1 MVFLEHGFHD
11 MDEPSTLLLPVL
23 SDADLRA
30 IFRND
35 ERAIWRYRLL
45 KALLHESYT
54 IREAAQQFGTTPETV
69 RHLRASFLETGHLD
83 VLRSKRRGAAGHL
96 LRQTPLAQAVAQELA
111 ADPEASGGT
120 VWRRV
125 KASLNGSGIAVPRR
139 SVYRLVDRLRAQAP
153 PSAPPVENTDLWAPA
168 LVPALR
174 AALPLLAL
182 EPPLDLGRSDL
193 AQQTLDHEP
202 DALTRGLQLR
212 DMLMQALD
220 ELKPSGIDDQRD
232 PAHRPYQILVGEGL
246 RGRSRDELQNEFH
259 IAPATYTRAKRQ
271 GLERLAESIVYR
283 LGQQQMTIAH
293 AEPPAPP
300 PLLGRDREVAYYTQR
315 LQDGE
320 AVIWGMAGSGKTA
333 LAATLA
339 AQYQQAGS
347 FVVWHVCTGSGD
359 MILQAL
365 LLSCGID
372 RDSQSLDTA
381 TLLNAL
387 RERLNDGSVIV
398 LEQYERIAE
407 DPVTALLIAMLRSSV
422 KQQGV
427 RLLVVSRVLPPWAED
442 EGWLS
447 LGGLGDDAARALW
460 TVSGGQAVEPID
472 WQALYNRTL
481 GYPQLMQRLAAE
493 PGISIAALV
502 LDQLGDVSA
511 DAQRTL
517 FQMILAQKPLLVST
531 EAPAADEPP
540 VRSPYQELYQRG
552 LLTYQA
558 DERCYHLHSLLQA
571 SRSDLIPLINDAPQ
585 LYRML
590 AERSAGEGGWLE
602 AATAFTEGGAIDL
615 AMQMLRAHLDDLIA
629 HGQGPETL
637 DLLKRLLFYL
647 TPGQDLAAAQALS
660 GSCYLTLGM
669 YREAIDTLGSAL
681 DVAALFRDSISP
693 LELRRWN
700 RLLAEA
706 YLQLGRWS
714 HALTYSQASMS
725 IERTTNQNIPA
736 YERIALSLLQQR
748 IWTMAGQVEQARFWL
763 ADAQMQAQI
772 TDCPTGSGLVAYAE
786 GVDAARRGHFEK
798 AIKRLHEALALLP
811 DHTHYT
817 ERFEIVAL
825 LGHCQAMLGQFEP
838 AEAMLRRSLN
848 ETYAIFHRSGTV
860 ALALALVCVTL
871 GRGAIDEA
879 AVTLRLAESL
889 HDPANLR
896 QSAELKLIQ
905 GWHALHTDH
914 MSQSLGHFMAA
925 LSIASDPVIP
935 EFQVQANLSIA
946 CSALRQG
953 DATTAGQY
961 ATRSLRQ
968 AESLGLDR
976 AKALSQLCLIEEAL
990 LRHAWSEAE
999 QGLKALRL
1007 SETDPLL
1014 QGQFYFTRALLLSAL
1029 DDEIEARSSL
1039 QTGMAQ
1045 LQKGPQLARRWAEQS
1060 ANRLFQAR

>member
-1 MVFLEHGFHD
+1 

-23 SDADLRA
+23 GDADLRA
-30 IFRND
+30 IFRSD

-45 KALLHESYT
+45 KALLHEGYT

-69 RHLRASFLETGHLD
+69 RHLRSAFLETGHLD

-111 ADPEASGGT
+111 ADPDASGGT

-153 PSAPPVENTDLWAPA
+153 QAAPPVENSDLWAPA

-193 AQQTLDHEP
+193 AQQTLAQEP
-202 DALTRGLQLR
+202 EPLTRGQLLR
-212 DMLMQALD
+212 EMLLQALD
-220 ELKPSGIDDQRD
+220 ELKPSAGDDPHD
-232 PAHRPYQILVGEGL
+232 PAYRPYQILVGEGL
-246 RGRSRDELQNEFH
+246 RGRSRDELQHEFH

-300 PLLGRDREVAYYTQR
+300 PLLGRDREVAYYSRR
-315 LQDGE
+315 LHDGE
-320 AVIWGMAGSGKTA
+320 AVIWGLAGCGKTA

-339 AQYQQAGS
+339 GQYQQAGA
-347 FVVWHVCTGSGD
+347 FVVWHVCSGTGD
-359 MILQAL
+359 LILQSL
-365 LLSCGID
+365 LLSCGVD

-387 RERLNDGSVIV
+387 RERLTDGSVVV
-398 LEQYERIAE
+398 LEQYERIAD
-407 DPVTALLIAMLRSSV
+407 DPTTALLIAMLRSAV

-442 EGWLS
+442 EGWLP

-460 TVSGGQAVEPID
+460 TVSGGQTVEPSD

-481 GYPQLMQRLAAE
+481 GYPQLMQRLIDE
-493 PGISIAALV
+493 PAIAIAAVV
-502 LDQLGDVSA
+502 LEQLGAVSA
-511 DAQRTL
+511 AAQQTL
-517 FQMILAQKPLLVST
+517 FQMILAQKPLRI
-531 EAPAADEPP
+531 ADDPPATVEPT
-540 VRSPYQELYQRG
+540 VRSPYQELYQYG

-558 DERCYHLHSLLQA
+558 GERCYHLHSLLQA
-571 SRSDLIPLINDAPQ
+571 SRAEMIPLINDSAQ
-585 LYRML
+585 IYRML
-590 AERSAGEGGWLE
+590 GQRIAGEGGWLE
-602 AATAFTEGGAIDL
+602 AAAAFTEGGEIGL
-615 AMQMLRAHLDDLIA
+615 AMQLIRAHLDDLIA
-629 HGQGPETL
+629 QGHGPEAL

-647 TPGQDLAAAQALS
+647 TPGPDLAEAQGLS

-669 YREAIDTLGSAL
+669 YREAIDALGAAL
-681 DVAALFRDSISP
+681 DVSALFRDSIAP
-693 LELRRWN
+693 LALRRWN

-714 HALTYSQASMS
+714 RALPYAQASIS
-725 IERTTNQNIPA
+725 IERTIGEDVSA
-736 YERIALSLLQQR
+736 EERIALALLQQR
-748 IWTMAGQVEQARFWL
+748 IWVQAGQIEQARYWL

-772 TDCPTGSGLVAYAE
+772 CDCATGSGLVAYAE
-786 GVDAARRGHFEK
+786 GVDAARRGRFEQ
-798 AIKRLHEALALLP
+798 AIKQLQQALELLP
-811 DHTHYT
+811 ATTHHT

-825 LGHCQAMLGQFEP
+825 LGRCQALVGQFEL
-838 AEAMLRRSLN
+838 AEALLRRWLN
-848 ETYAIFHRSGTV
+848 ETYTIFHRSGTV
-860 ALALALVCVTL
+860 ELALSLVCVTL
-871 GRGAIDEA
+871 GRGALDEA
-879 AVTLRLAESL
+879 AVILRLAESL

-896 QSAELKLIQ
+896 QSVELKLIQ
-905 GWHALHTDH
+905 GWHTLHTDNI
-914 MSQSLGHFMAA
+914 SQSLAHFTTA
-925 LSIASDPVIP
+925 LAIASDPALP

-946 CSALRQG
+946 CSTLRQG
-953 DATTAGQY
+953 DATTAAQY
-961 ATRSLRQ
+961 AARALRQ

-976 AKALSQLCLIEEAL
+976 CKALAQLCLVEEAL
-990 LRHAWSEAE
+990 LRHDWDEAE
-999 QGLKALRL
+999 QGLKALRVL
-1007 SETDPLL
+1007 DADPLL
-1014 QGQFYFTRALLLSAL
+1014 QGQFYFTRAQLLSAVG
-1029 DDEIEARSSL
+1029 EQSEAQTSL
-1039 QTGMAQ
+1039 QTGLAQ
-1045 LQKGPQLARRWAEQS
+1045 LRSGPQIVRHWAEQS
-1060 ANRLFQAR
+1060 ASRLFQAS

>member
-1 MVFLEHGFHD
+1 

-45 KALLHESYT
+45 KALLHEGYT

-69 RHLRASFLETGHLD
+69 RHLRSSFLETGHLD

-111 ADPEASGGT
+111 ADPDASGGT

-153 PSAPPVENTDLWAPA
+153 QATPPVENSDLWAPA

-193 AQQTLDHEP
+193 AQQTLAHEP
-202 DALTRGLQLR
+202 EPLTRGLLLR
-212 DMLMQALD
+212 EMLLHALD
-220 ELKPSGIDDQRD
+220 ELKPSAGDDPHD
-232 PAHRPYQILVGEGL
+232 PAYRPYQILVGEGL
-246 RGRSRDELQNEFH
+246 RGRSRDELQQEFH

-293 AEPPAPP
+293 AEPPALP
-300 PLLGRDREVAYYTQR
+300 PLLGRDREVAYYGQR
-315 LQDGE
+315 LHDGE
-320 AVIWGMAGSGKTA
+320 AVIWGLAGCGKTA

-347 FVVWHVCTGSGD
+347 FVVWHVCSGIGD
-359 MILQAL
+359 LILQAL
-365 LLSCGID
+365 LLSCGVD

-381 TLLNAL
+381 ILLNAL
-387 RERLNDGSVIV
+387 RERLSNGSVVV
-398 LEQYERIAE
+398 LEQYERIAD
-407 DPVTALLIAMLRSSV
+407 DPTTALLIAMLRSSV

-442 EGWLS
+442 EGWLP

-460 TVSGGQAVEPID
+460 TVSGGQTIEPID

-481 GYPQLMQRLAAE
+481 GYPQLMQRVAAE

-502 LDQLGDVSA
+502 LERLDELSVA
-511 DAQRTL
+511 AQQTL
-517 FQMILAQKPLLVST
+517 FQMILAQQPLRIGDN
-531 EAPAADEPP
+531 APTAIEP
-540 VRSPYQELYQRG
+540 VARSPYQELYQHG

-571 SRSDLIPLINDAPQ
+571 SRTELIPLINDSAQ

-590 AERSAGEGGWLE
+590 GERIAGEGGWLE
-602 AATAFTEGGAIDL
+602 AAAAFTEGGAIRVAL
-615 AMQMLRAHLDDLIA
+615 ELIRAHLEDLIA
-629 HGQGPETL
+629 QGQGPETI

-647 TPGQDLAAAQALS
+647 TPGPDLAEAQGLL
-660 GSCYLTLGM
+660 GSCYLALGM
-669 YREAIDTLGSAL
+669 YREAIDALGATLDVSAL
-681 DVAALFRDSISP
+681 FQDSISP
-693 LELRRWN
+693 LALRRWN
-700 RLLAEA
+700 RLLAEG

-714 HALTYSQASMS
+714 RALPYAQASMS
-725 IERTTNQNIPA
+725 IERTSGEDVPA
-736 YERIALSLLQQR
+736 DERIALALLQQR
-748 IWTMAGQVEQARFWL
+748 IWVQAGQVDQARFWL

-772 TDCPTGSGLVAYAE
+772 CNCPVGSGLVAYAE
-786 GVDAARRGHFEK
+786 GVDAARHGRFEP
-798 AIKRLHEALALLP
+798 AIKRLQQALELLP
-811 DHTHYT
+811 GTTHHT
-817 ERFEIVAL
+817 ERFAIVAL
-825 LGHCQAMLGQFEP
+825 LGRCQAIVGTFEP
-838 AEAMLRRSLN
+838 AEALLRHSLN
-848 ETYAIFHRSGTV
+848 ETYAVFHRSGTV
-860 ALALALVCVTL
+860 EIALALVSVTL
-871 GRGAIDEA
+871 GRGATDEA
-879 AVTLRLAESL
+879 AVILRLAESL

-896 QSAELKLIQ
+896 QSIELRLAH
-905 GWHALHTDH
+905 GWRTLHTDH
-914 MSQSLGHFMAA
+914 MSQSLAHFTTA
-925 LSIASDPVIP
+925 LAIASEPALP

-953 DATTAGQY
+953 DATTAAQY
-961 ATRSLRQ
+961 AARALRQ

-976 AKALSQLCLIEEAL
+976 CKALAQLCLIEEAL
-990 LRHAWSEAE
+990 LRHAWNEAE
-999 QGLKALRL
+999 QGLKALRVPDA
-1007 SETDPLL
+1007 DPLL
-1014 QGQFYFTRALLLSAL
+1014 QGQFYFARAQLLSAVG
-1029 DDEIEARSSL
+1029 DQSEAQLSL
-1039 QTGMAQ
+1039 QNGLAQ
-1045 LQKGPQLARRWAEQS
+1045 LRNGPQIVRRWVEQS
-1060 ANRLFQAR
+1060 ASRLFQGGQA

>member
-1 MVFLEHGFHD
+1 MHD

-30 IFRND
+30 LFRGD

-45 KALLHESYT
+45 KALLHEGYT

-69 RHLRASFLETGHLD
+69 RHLRAAFLETGHLD

-111 ADPEASGGT
+111 ADPDASGGT

-153 PSAPPVENTDLWAPA
+153 PAAPPVENSDLWAPA

-174 AALPLLAL
+174 SALPLLAL

-193 AQQTLDHEP
+193 AQQTLAQEP
-202 DALTRGLQLR
+202 DPLTRGQMLR
-212 DMLMQALD
+212 EMLLHALD
-220 ELKPSGIDDQRD
+220 ELKPAADDPHD
-232 PAHRPYQILVGEGL
+232 PAYRPYQILVGEGL
-246 RGRSRDELQNEFH
+246 RGRSRDDLQHEFH

-300 PLLGRDREVAYYTQR
+300 PLLGREREVAYYEQR
-315 LQDGE
+315 LHDGE
-320 AVIWGMAGSGKTA
+320 AVIWGLAGCGKTA

-339 AQYQQAGS
+339 AKYQRDGS
-347 FVVWHVCTGSGD
+347 FVVWHVCSGSGD
-359 MILQAL
+359 LILQAL
-365 LLSCGID
+365 LLSCGVD

-387 RERLNDGSVIV
+387 RERLGDGSVVV
-398 LEQYERIAE
+398 LEQYERIAD
-407 DPVTALLIAMLRSSV
+407 DPTTALLIAMLRSTV

-427 RLLVVSRVLPPWAED
+427 RLLVVSRMLPPWAED
-442 EGWLS
+442 EGWLP

-481 GYPQLMQRLAAE
+481 GYPQLMQRLADD

-502 LDQLGDVSA
+502 LEQLGDVSA
-511 DAQRTL
+511 DAQQTL
-517 FQMILAQKPLLVST
+517 FQMILAQKPLRV
-531 EAPAADEPP
+531 ADDPTADDP
-540 VRSPYQELYQRG
+540 TARAPYQELYQRG

-571 SRSDLIPLINDAPQ
+571 SRAELIPLINDAAR

-590 AERSAGEGGWLE
+590 GERIAGEGGWLE
-602 AATAFTEGGAIDL
+602 AAAAFTEGGEIGL
-615 AMQMLRAHLDDLIA
+615 AMTLIRTHLDDLIA
-629 HGQGPETL
+629 QGHGPETL

-647 TPGQDLAAAQALS
+647 TPGPDLAEAQGLA

-669 YREAIDTLGSAL
+669 YREAIDALGVAL
-681 DVAALFRDSISP
+681 DVSALFRDSISP
-693 LELRRWN
+693 LALRRWN
-700 RLLAEA
+700 QLLAEA

-714 HALTYSQASMS
+714 RALPYAQAGMS
-725 IERTTNQNIPA
+725 IERTSGEDVPVD
-736 YERIALSLLQQR
+736 ERIALALLQQR
-748 IWTMAGQVEQARFWL
+748 IWVQAGQIEQARFWM

-772 TDCPTGSGLVAYAE
+772 RDSAIGSGLVAYAE
-786 GVDAARRGHFEK
+786 GVDAARRGRFEP
-798 AIKRLHEALALLP
+798 AIQRLQQALALLP
-811 DHTHYT
+811 ATTHHT
-817 ERFEIVAL
+817 ERFAIVAL
-825 LGHCQAMLGQFEP
+825 LGRCQALLGQFEP
-838 AEAMLRRSLN
+838 AETLLRGALN

-860 ALALALVCVTL
+860 ELALALVCVTL

-896 QSAELKLIQ
+896 HGVELKLTQ
-905 GWHALHTDH
+905 GWHTLHTDNT
-914 MSQSLGHFMAA
+914 SQSLAHFTTA
-925 LSIASDPVIP
+925 LAIASDPALP
-935 EFQVQANLSIA
+935 EFQVQANMSIA

-953 DATTAGQY
+953 DATTAAQY
-961 ATRSLRQ
+961 AARALRQ
-968 AESLGLDR
+968 AESLGLER
-976 AKALSQLCLIEEAL
+976 CKALAQLCLVEEAL

-999 QGLKALRL
+999 HGLKALRVL
-1007 SETDPLL
+1007 DTDPLL
-1014 QGQFYFTRALLLSAL
+1014 QGQFYFTRAQLLSAVG
-1029 DDEIEARSSL
+1029 DQSEAQSSL
-1039 QTGMAQ
+1039 QLGLTK
-1045 LQKGPQLARRWAEQS
+1045 LRSGPQLARRWAEQS
-1060 ANRLFQAR
+1060 ASRLFHVGQT

>member
-1 MVFLEHGFHD
+1 MHD

-30 IFRND
+30 IFRSD

-111 ADPEASGGT
+111 ADPNASGGA

-125 KASLNGSGIAVPRR
+125 KASLSGSGIAVPRR

-153 PSAPPVENTDLWAPA
+153 PSAPLAEHSDLWAPA

-193 AQQTLDHEP
+193 AQQTLAYEP
-202 DALTRGLQLR
+202 DPLARGQLLR
-212 DMLMQALD
+212 EMLLQALD
-220 ELKPSGIDDQRD
+220 ELKPSASEDPRD
-232 PAHRPYQILVGEGL
+232 PAYRPYQILVGEGL
-246 RGRSRDELQNEFH
+246 RGRSRDELQHEFH

-283 LGQQQMTIAH
+283 LSQQQMTIAH

-300 PLLGRDREVAYYTQR
+300 PLLGRDREVAYYAQR
-315 LQDGE
+315 LHHGE
-320 AVIWGMAGSGKTA
+320 AVIWGLAGCGKTA

-339 AQYQQAGS
+339 GQYQQAGS
-347 FVVWHVCTGSGD
+347 FVVWHVCSGTGD

-365 LLSCGID
+365 LLSCGVD

-387 RERLNDGSVIV
+387 RERLTDGSVVV
-398 LEQYERIAE
+398 LEQYERIAH
-407 DPVTALLIAMLRSSV
+407 DPTTALLIAMLRSTV

-427 RLLVVSRVLPPWAED
+427 RLLIVSRVLPPWAEN
-442 EGWLS
+442 EGWLP

-481 GYPQLMQRLAAE
+481 GYPRLLQKLASDPAT
-493 PGISIAALV
+493 SIAALV
-502 LDQLGDVSA
+502 LEQLGVISA
-511 DAQRTL
+511 DAQQTL
-517 FQMILAQKPLLVST
+517 FQMILAQKLLRVS
-531 EAPAADEPP
+531 AEPP
-540 VRSPYQELYQRG
+540 TTDDAAAARSPCQELYQYG

-571 SRSDLIPLINDAPQ
+571 SRLDLIPLINDSAR
-585 LYRML
+585 LYRL
-590 AERSAGEGGWLE
+590 LGERSAAEGSWLE
-602 AATAFTEGGAIDL
+602 AATAFTEGHEVGL
-615 AMQMLRAHLDDLIA
+615 AMQMIRAHLDDLIA

-637 DLLKRLLFYL
+637 ALLKRLLFYL
-647 TPGQDLAAAQALS
+647 TPGPALAEAQGLS

-669 YREAIDTLGSAL
+669 YREAIDALGAAL

-714 HALTYSQASMS
+714 RALTYSQASMS
-725 IERTTNQNIPA
+725 IERTSSEGVSA

-748 IWTMAGQVEQARFWL
+748 IWSLAGQVEQARFWL

-772 TDCPTGSGLVAYAE
+772 CDCATASGLVAYAE
-786 GVDAARRGHFEK
+786 GVDAARRGTFEK
-798 AIKRLHEALALLP
+798 AIKRLQQALDLLP
-811 DHTHYT
+811 GNTHHT
-817 ERFEIVAL
+817 ERFEIIAL
-825 LGHCQAMLGQFEP
+825 LGRCQAVVGQFEP
-838 AEAMLRRSLN
+838 AEALLRRSLN
-848 ETYAIFHRSGTV
+848 ETYTIFHRSGTV
-860 ALALALVCVTL
+860 ELALALVGVTL
-871 GRGAIDEA
+871 GKGLIDEA
-879 AVTLRLAESL
+879 GGILRLAESL

-896 QSAELKLIQ
+896 QSVELKLVQ
-905 GWHALHTDH
+905 GWHTLHTDNI
-914 MSQSLGHFMAA
+914 SQSLAHFTTA
-925 LSIASDPVIP
+925 LAIASDPALP
-935 EFQVQANLSIA
+935 EFQVQANMSIA

-961 ATRSLRQ
+961 ATRALRQ

-976 AKALSQLCLIEEAL
+976 YKALAQLCLVEEAL
-990 LRHAWSEAE
+990 LRHAWNEAE
-999 QGLKALRL
+999 EVLKSLRVL
-1007 SETDPLL
+1007 DADPLL
-1014 QGQFYFTRALLLSAL
+1014 QGQFYFTRAQLLSAFG
-1029 DDEIEARSSL
+1029 EQSEAQSSL
-1039 QTGMAQ
+1039 QTGLAQ
-1045 LQKGPQLARRWAEQS
+1045 LRNGPQLVRRWAEQS
-1060 ANRLFQAR
+1060 ATRLFQAG

>member
-1 MVFLEHGFHD
+1 

-45 KALLHESYT
+45 KALLHEGYT
-54 IREAAQQFGTTPETV
+54 IRESAQEFGTTPETV
-69 RHLRASFLETGHLD
+69 RHLRAAFLETGHLD

-111 ADPEASGGT
+111 ADPDASGGT

-153 PSAPPVENTDLWAPA
+153 QAAPPVENSDLWAPA

-193 AQQTLDHEP
+193 AQQTLAQEP
-202 DALTRGLQLR
+202 DALARGRLLR
-212 DMLMQALD
+212 EMLLHALD
-220 ELKPSGIDDQRD
+220 ELKPSAADDPRD
-232 PAHRPYQILVGEGL
+232 PAYRPYQILVGEGL
-246 RGRSRDELQNEFH
+246 RGRSRDELQHEFH

-300 PLLGRDREVAYYTQR
+300 PLLGRDRELAYYAQR
-315 LQDGE
+315 LHDGE
-320 AVIWGMAGSGKTA
+320 AVIWGLAGCGKTA

-347 FVVWHVCTGSGD
+347 FVVWHVCSGTGD
-359 MILQAL
+359 LILQAL
-365 LLSCGID
+365 LLSCGVD

-387 RERLNDGSVIV
+387 RERLSDGSVVV
-398 LEQYERIAE
+398 LEQYERIAD
-407 DPVTALLIAMLRSSV
+407 DPTTALLVAMLRSAV

-442 EGWLS
+442 EGWLA

-460 TVSGGQAVEPID
+460 TVSGGQTVEPID
-472 WQALYNRTL
+472 WQTLYNRTL
-481 GYPQLMQRLAAE
+481 GYPQLMQRVAAE

-502 LDQLGDVSA
+502 REQLGDLSA
-511 DAQRTL
+511 AAQQTL
-517 FQMILAQKPLLVST
+517 FQIILSQKPLRIGDNTPTAV
-531 EAPAADEPP
+531 EPTA
-540 VRSPYQELYQRG
+540 RSPYQELYQHG

-571 SRSDLIPLINDAPQ
+571 SRSELIPLINDAAQ

-590 AERSAGEGGWLE
+590 GEHIAGEGGWLE
-602 AATAFTEGGAIDL
+602 AAAAFTEGGAIRPAL
-615 AMQMLRAHLDDLIA
+615 ELIRAHLDDLIA
-629 HGQGPETL
+629 HGQGPQTI

-647 TPGQDLAAAQALS
+647 TPGPDLADAQGLL
-660 GSCYLTLGM
+660 GSCYLTLGL
-669 YREAIDTLGSAL
+669 YREAIDALGAAL

-693 LELRRWN
+693 LALRRWN

-714 HALTYSQASMS
+714 RALPYSQASMS
-725 IERTTNQNIPA
+725 IERTVSEDVPA
-736 YERIALSLLQQR
+736 DERIALSLLQQR
-748 IWTMAGQVEQARFWL
+748 IWVQAGQVDQARFWL

-772 TDCPTGSGLVAYAE
+772 CNCPVGSGLVAYAE
-786 GVDAARRGHFEK
+786 GVDDARHGRFEP
-798 AIKRLHEALALLP
+798 AIKRFQQALELLP
-811 DHTHYT
+811 GTTHHT
-817 ERFEIVAL
+817 ERFAIVAL
-825 LGHCQAMLGQFEP
+825 LGRCQAIVGKFEP
-838 AEAMLRRSLN
+838 AEAVLRRSLN
-848 ETYAIFHRSGTV
+848 ETYAVFHRSGTV
-860 ALALALVCVTL
+860 ELALALVSVTL
-871 GRGAIDEA
+871 DRGAIDEA
-879 AVTLRLAESL
+879 AVILRLAESL

-896 QSAELKLIQ
+896 QSVELKLAH
-905 GWHALHTDH
+905 GWQALHSDH
-914 MSQSLGHFMAA
+914 MSQSLAHFTTA
-925 LSIASDPVIP
+925 LAIASEPALP

-953 DATTAGQY
+953 DATTAAQY
-961 ATRSLRQ
+961 AARALRQ

-976 AKALSQLCLIEEAL
+976 CKALAQLCLIEEAL
-990 LRHAWSEAE
+990 LRHAWNEAE
-999 QGLKALRL
+999 QGLKALRVPDA
-1007 SETDPLL
+1007 DPQL
-1014 QGQFYFTRALLLSAL
+1014 QGQFYFARAQLLAAVGDQS
-1029 DDEIEARSSL
+1029 EAQSSL
-1039 QTGMAQ
+1039 QNGLAQ
-1045 LQKGPQLARRWAEQS
+1045 LRNGPQIVRRWAEQS
-1060 ANRLFQAR
+1060 ASRLFQGGQI